1 MILVLNSVVLWG
13 TLRLRIF
20 NPILLRSVRRVGGN
34 LKTFIDIMPLS
45 THPIWNMLNTYTCL
59 IVG

>member
-1 MILVLNSVVLWG
+1 MAVWG

-20 NPILLRSVRRVGGN
+20 NPILFRSVRRVEGN
-34 LKTFIDIMPLS
+34 LKKFIDIMPLS
-45 THPIWNMLNTYTCL
+45 THPIWNVLNTYTCL